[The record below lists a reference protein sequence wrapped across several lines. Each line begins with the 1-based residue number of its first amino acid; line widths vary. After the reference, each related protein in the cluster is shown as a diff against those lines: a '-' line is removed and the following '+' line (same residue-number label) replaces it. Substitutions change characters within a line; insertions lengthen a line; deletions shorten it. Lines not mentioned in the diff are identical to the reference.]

1 MTAILILVL
10 LLYMYA
16 YAREVRPSMA
26 TLVKR
31 DFSGFA
37 VRAEK
42 RVKEEKLLKLPAS
55 LREYVATYDGDY
67 AAAGLAAVLDM
78 LGLDSP
84 AVADKAV
91 REYCRKYHRTY
102 IDKTGQEVDGIDL
115 PLWPRPAAVR
125 FAVEN
130 DKPFGGAWYTV
141 AIALSKATRE
151 QARRLLDIVASITP
165 SQTPKLIKT
174 VKV

>member
-1 MTAILILVL
+1 
-10 LLYMYA
+10 
-16 YAREVRPSMA
+16 MA

-42 RVKEEKLLKLPAS
+42 QAEEKKLRLSVP
-55 LREYVATYDGDY
+55 LREYVSVYGDY
-67 AAAGLAAVLDM
+67 AEAGLAACMDM

-84 AVADKAV
+84 ALTDKAV
-91 REYCRKYHRTY
+91 REYCKTYHKTY
-102 IDKTGQEVDGIDL
+102 IDRVGQEVDGIDL

-125 FAVEN
+125 FAIEN
-130 DKPFGGAWYTV
+130 DKPLGGAWYTV

-151 QARRLLDIVASITP
+151 QALRLLDIVASIAP
-165 SQTPKLIKT
+165 SKTAKLIKT

>member
-1 MTAILILVL
+1 MAI
-10 LLYMYA
+10 
-16 YAREVRPSMA
+16 
-26 TLVKR
+26 VKR

-37 VRAEK
+37 VSAQK

-67 AAAGLAAVLDM
+67 AAAGLAACMDM
-78 LGLDSP
+78 LALDSP
-84 AVADKAV
+84 ALTDKVV

-102 IDKTGQEVDGIDL
+102 IDKTGQEIDGIDL

-125 FAVEN
+125 FAIEN
-130 DKPFGGAWYTV
+130 DRPLGGAWYTV

-151 QARRLLDIVASITP
+151 QAKRLLDIVDAMK
-165 SQTPKLIKT
+165 PKTVKT
-174 VKV
+174 VKVIKV

>member
-1 MTAILILVL
+1 
-10 LLYMYA
+10 
-16 YAREVRPSMA
+16 MA

-55 LREYVATYDGDY
+55 LHEYVATYDGDY

-84 AVADKAV
+84 AVADRAV
-91 REYCRKYHRTY
+91 REYCKKYHKSY
-102 IDKTGQEVDGIDL
+102 IDRTGQVVDGIDL

-125 FAVEN
+125 FSIEN
-130 DKPFGGAWYTV
+130 GTPFGGGWYTL
-141 AIALSKATRE
+141 AIGLSKASKE
-151 QARRLLDIVASITP
+151 QAVRLLDIVASM
-165 SQTPKLIKT
+165 SPKAVKLVKT

>member
-1 MTAILILVL
+1 MAI
-10 LLYMYA
+10 
-16 YAREVRPSMA
+16 
-26 TLVKR
+26 VKR
-31 DFSGFA
+31 DFTGFA
-37 VRAEK
+37 IRAEK
-42 RVKEEKLLKLPAS
+42 QAKEEKLLRLQFG
-55 LREYVATYDGDY
+55 LREYVSVYDGDY

-84 AVADKAV
+84 VVADRAI
-91 REYCRKYHRTY
+91 REYCRKYHKTY
-102 IDKTGQEVDGIDL
+102 ISKTGEEVDGIDL

-130 DKPFGGAWYTV
+130 DRPLGGAWYTV

-151 QARRLLDIVASITP
+151 QAKRLLDIVASIAP
-165 SQTPKLIKT
+165 SKTAKLVKT

>member
-1 MTAILILVL
+1 
-10 LLYMYA
+10 
-16 YAREVRPSMA
+16 MA

-37 VRAEK
+37 VRAQK
-42 RVKEEKLLKLPAS
+42 RVKEEKLLKLSAS
-55 LREYVATYDGDY
+55 LHEYVVTYDGDY

-84 AVADKAV
+84 AVADRAV
-91 REYCRKYHRTY
+91 REYCKKYHKSY
-102 IDKTGQEVDGIDL
+102 IDKTGQVVDGIDL

-130 DKPFGGAWYTV
+130 GQPFGGGWYTI

-151 QARRLLDIVASITP
+151 QAKHLLDIVDAMRP
-165 SQTPKLIKT
+165 KT
-174 VKV
+174 VKAVKVVKV

>member
-1 MTAILILVL
+1 MAI
-10 LLYMYA
+10 
-16 YAREVRPSMA
+16 
-26 TLVKR
+26 VKR
-31 DFSGFA
+31 DFTGFA

-42 RVKEEKLLKLPAS
+42 APREEKLLKLPAP

-91 REYCRKYHRTY
+91 REYCRKYHKTY
-102 IDKTGQEVDGIDL
+102 LTKTGEEVDGIDL

-125 FAVEN
+125 FSVEN
-130 DKPFGGAWYTV
+130 GTPFGGAWYTL
-141 AIALSKATRE
+141 AIGLSKATRE
-151 QARRLLDIVASITP
+151 QALRLLNIVASMSP
-165 SQTPKLIKT
+165 KTPKLAKVIK
-174 VKV
+174 V

>member
-1 MTAILILVL
+1 
-10 LLYMYA
+10 
-16 YAREVRPSMA
+16 MA

-42 RVKEEKLLKLPAS
+42 QAREEKLLKLPAS

-84 AVADKAV
+84 AVADRAV
-91 REYCRKYHRTY
+91 REYCKTYHKSY
-102 IDKTGQEVDGIDL
+102 IDKTGQEIDGIDL

-130 DKPFGGAWYTV
+130 GTPFGGAWYTL
-141 AIALSKATRE
+141 AIGLSKATRE
-151 QARRLLDIVASITP
+151 QSKRLLDIVASIAP
-165 SQTPKLIKT
+165 SKAVKLVKT

>member
-1 MTAILILVL
+1 MAI
-10 LLYMYA
+10 
-16 YAREVRPSMA
+16 
-26 TLVKR
+26 VKR

-42 RVKEEKLLKLPAS
+42 QAREEKLLRLSAP
-55 LREYVATYDGDY
+55 LREYVAVYGGDY
-67 AAAGLAAVLDM
+67 AQAGLAACMDM

-84 AVADKAV
+84 AVADRAV
-91 REYCRKYHRTY
+91 REYCRKYHKSY
-102 IDKTGQEVDGIDL
+102 IDKTGQEIDGIDL

-130 DKPFGGAWYTV
+130 GIPFGGAWYTV
-141 AIALSKATRE
+141 AIALSKASRE
-151 QARRLLDIVASITP
+151 QSKRLLDIVASITP
-165 SQTPKLIKT
+165 SKTAKLVKT

>member
-1 MTAILILVL
+1 MAI
-10 LLYMYA
+10 
-16 YAREVRPSMA
+16 
-26 TLVKR
+26 VKR
-31 DFSGFA
+31 DFTGFA

-42 RVKEEKLLKLPAS
+42 APREEKLLKLPAP

-91 REYCRKYHRTY
+91 REYCRKYHKTY
-102 IDKTGQEVDGIDL
+102 LTKTGEEVDGIDL

-125 FAVEN
+125 YALEN
-130 DKPFGGAWYTV
+130 GTPFGGAWYTV
-141 AIALSKATRE
+141 AIALSKASKE
-151 QARRLLDIVASITP
+151 QAQRLLDIVASM
-165 SQTPKLIKT
+165 SSKT
-174 VKV
+174 LRAVKVVKS

>member
-1 MTAILILVL
+1 
-10 LLYMYA
+10 
-16 YAREVRPSMA
+16 MA

-31 DFSGFA
+31 DFTGFA

-42 RVKEEKLLKLPAS
+42 QAKEEKLLRLSAP
-55 LREYVATYDGDY
+55 LREYVSVYDGDY
-67 AAAGLAAVLDM
+67 AQAGLAACMDM

-84 AVADKAV
+84 VVADRV
-91 REYCRKYHRTY
+91 IREYCRKYHKSY
-102 IDKTGQEVDGIDL
+102 IDKAGQEVDGIDL

-130 DKPFGGAWYTV
+130 GIPFGGAWYTL
-141 AIALSKATRE
+141 ALGLSKATRE
-151 QARRLLDIVASITP
+151 QAKRLLDIVDAMR
-165 SQTPKLIKT
+165 PKTTKLVKT

>member
-1 MTAILILVL
+1 MAI
-10 LLYMYA
+10 
-16 YAREVRPSMA
+16 
-26 TLVKR
+26 VKR

-42 RVKEEKLLKLPAS
+42 QAKEEKLLRLPAS
-55 LREYVATYDGDY
+55 LREYVAVYDGDY
-67 AAAGLAAVLDM
+67 AAAGLAACMDM

-84 AVADKAV
+84 AVADKVV
-91 REYCRKYHRTY
+91 REYCKKYHKSY

-125 FAVEN
+125 YALEN
-130 DKPFGGAWYTV
+130 GQPFGGAWYTL
-141 AIALSKATRE
+141 AIGLSKATRE
-151 QARRLLDIVASITP
+151 QAKRLLDIVASMSP
-165 SQTPKLIKT
+165 KTPKLVKT

>member
-1 MTAILILVL
+1 MAI
-10 LLYMYA
+10 
-16 YAREVRPSMA
+16 
-26 TLVKR
+26 VKR

-42 RVKEEKLLKLPAS
+42 QAKEGKLLRLPAP
-55 LREYVATYDGDY
+55 LREYVSVYGGDY
-67 AAAGLAAVLDM
+67 AQAGLAAVLDM

-91 REYCRKYHRTY
+91 REYCRKYHKTY
-102 IDKTGQEVDGIDL
+102 LTKTGEEVDGIDL

-130 DKPFGGAWYTV
+130 GTPFGGGWYTL
-141 AIALSKATRE
+141 AIGLSKATRE
-151 QARRLLDIVASITP
+151 QALRLLNIVASMSP
-165 SQTPKLIKT
+165 KTPKLAKVIK
-174 VKV
+174 V

>member
-1 MTAILILVL
+1 
-10 LLYMYA
+10 
-16 YAREVRPSMA
+16 MA

-31 DFSGFA
+31 DFTGFA
-37 VRAEK
+37 VRSEK
-42 RVKEEKLLKLPAS
+42 AKEEKLLRLSAP

-67 AAAGLAAVLDM
+67 AAAGLAACMDM

-84 AVADKAV
+84 ALTDKTV

-102 IDKTGQEVDGIDL
+102 VSRVGQEVDGIDL

-125 FAVEN
+125 YAVEN
-130 DKPFGGAWYTV
+130 GTPFGGAWYTV

-151 QARRLLDIVASITP
+151 QSLRLLDIVASIAP
-165 SQTPKLIKT
+165 SKTAKLDK

>member
-1 MTAILILVL
+1 MAI
-10 LLYMYA
+10 
-16 YAREVRPSMA
+16 
-26 TLVKR
+26 VKR

-42 RVKEEKLLKLPAS
+42 QAKEEKLLRLPAP
-55 LREYVATYDGDY
+55 LREYVAVYGDY
-67 AAAGLAAVLDM
+67 AQAGLAACMDM

-84 AVADKAV
+84 ALTDRAI
-91 REYCRKYHRTY
+91 REYCRKYHKSY
-102 IDKTGQEVDGIDL
+102 VDKTGQVVDGIDL

-130 DKPFGGAWYTV
+130 DKPLGGAWYTV

-151 QARRLLDIVASITP
+151 QAQRLLDIVASM
-165 SQTPKLIKT
+165 SSKT
-174 VKV
+174 SKFAKVAKS

>member
-1 MTAILILVL
+1 MAI
-10 LLYMYA
+10 
-16 YAREVRPSMA
+16 
-26 TLVKR
+26 VKR

-42 RVKEEKLLKLPAS
+42 QAKEEKLLRLQFG
-55 LREYVATYDGDY
+55 LREYVSVYDGDY
-67 AAAGLAAVLDM
+67 AQAGLAACMDM

-84 AVADKAV
+84 ALTDRVV
-91 REYCRKYHRTY
+91 REYCKKYHKSY
-102 IDKTGQEVDGIDL
+102 IDKAGQEVDGIDL

-130 DKPFGGAWYTV
+130 GIPFGGAWYTL
-141 AIALSKATRE
+141 ALGLSKATRV
-151 QARRLLDIVASITP
+151 QAKRLLDIVDAMR
-165 SQTPKLIKT
+165 PKTTKLVKT